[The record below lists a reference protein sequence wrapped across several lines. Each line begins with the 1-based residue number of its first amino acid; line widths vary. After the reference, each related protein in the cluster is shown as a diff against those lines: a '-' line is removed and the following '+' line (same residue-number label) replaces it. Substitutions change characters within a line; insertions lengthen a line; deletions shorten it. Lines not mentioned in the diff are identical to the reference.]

1 MDTNPYI
8 QLYQIL
14 KKGKDAVLIR
24 IVRREGSAPRSVG
37 SGCIVDGDGTLS
49 GSIGGGLLEHRA
61 VQKAKV
67 LLEKRVTSFCT
78 IEMTAK
84 EIAGEGMI
92 CGGRVD
98 LFFEPILAED
108 HAAVELFGAIAELVQ
123 NGGSGTLITRMSD
136 GTHAL
141 APDNRMLVKKDGS
154 VVGTIPGVQLPDQA
168 IRAYLVEPSGTDAT
182 LFLEPI
188 EQNPELLLFGGGHI
202 ATFVSPLAKMIGFR
216 VSVFDDRGTFAN
228 RERFPEA
235 DEIYGM
241 SYGEAFQQIAIT
253 ESSYIVIVTRGH
265 RGDRDVLDLVLK
277 SGGSPAYIGMIG
289 SVRKRNTLYKA
300 MIENG
305 MSEQA
310 LSRIHSPIGLD
321 IGAQTPA
328 EIAISIIAEIIRV
341 RAGFDGSLCRHKSI
355 SRITKDFSSLLPN

>member
-1 MDTNPYI
+1 MDTNPYV
-8 QLYQIL
+8 QLYQTL

-24 IVRREGSAPRSVG
+24 IVRRKGSAPRGVG

-49 GSIGGGLLEHRA
+49 GSIGGGLLEYRA

-92 CGGRVD
+92 CGGKVD

-141 APDNRMLVKKDGS
+141 APDNRMLVKKGS
-154 VVGTIPGVQLPDQA
+154 EIGAIPGVQLPAQP
-168 IRAYLVEPSGTDAT
+168 IRGAYLVEPSGTDAA

-188 EQNPELLLFGGGHI
+188 EQNPKLLLFGGGHI

-241 SYGEAFQQIAIT
+241 SYGEAFQKIAIT

-265 RGDRDVLDLVLK
+265 RGDTEVLDLVLK
-277 SGGSPAYIGMIG
+277 SGVSPAYIGMIG

-305 MSEQA
+305 TSEQA

-328 EIAISIIAEIIRV
+328 EIAISIVAEIIRV
-341 RAGFDGSLCRHKSI
+341 KAGCDGSPCGHKSI